1 MFYCFWN
8 IKVVLGNSGL
18 VNTLEEQVEVRRE
31 RSLGTFSA
39 HVQVAGISGW
49 TVECF
54 IALNAAWG
62 LAMSGLFLQILSWDF
77 LPLKHVSRDLC
88 EQSFFFFFFYFVD
101 ASLTLQRL
109 TFPVP
114 ALPRG
119 SSWALIV
126 LDHSLSLE
134 YGQPA
139 RKRPLWIAWC
149 LNGSQ
154 RAKWRRFVHQAEVP
168 LGGRFFRVGT
178 CLYSQHSACRGR

>member
-1 MFYCFWN
+1 MSYCFWN

-88 EQSFFFFFFYFVD
+88 EQSFFFILSMLLWLCSAWRFLCQPTPRLYLSSDCLRPQPVSRVWA
-101 ASLTLQRL
+101 ASAEKTLVNSVVL
-109 TFPVP
+109 EWFPT
-114 ALPRG
+114 
-119 SSWALIV
+119 
-126 LDHSLSLE
+126 
-134 YGQPA
+134 
-139 RKRPLWIAWC
+139 
-149 LNGSQ
+149 SQ
-154 RAKWRRFVHQAEVP
+154 MVKVCSPGWGAT
-168 LGGRFFRVGT
+168 GRQKIF
-178 CLYSQHSACRGR
+178 

>member
-1 MFYCFWN
+1 MSYCFWN

-88 EQSFFFFFFYFVD
+88 EQSFFFFFLFCRCFSDSAAPDVSC
-101 ASLTLQRL
+101 ASAT
-109 TFPVP
+109 P
-114 ALPRG
+114 
-119 SSWALIV
+119 
-126 LDHSLSLE
+126 
-134 YGQPA
+134 
-139 RKRPLWIAWC
+139 
-149 LNGSQ
+149 
-154 RAKWRRFVHQAEVP
+154 
-168 LGGRFFRVGT
+168 RFFLSSHCLRPQPVSRVWAASAEKT
-178 CLYSQHSACRGR
+178 FVNSVVLEWFPTSQMVKVCSPGWGATGRQKIF